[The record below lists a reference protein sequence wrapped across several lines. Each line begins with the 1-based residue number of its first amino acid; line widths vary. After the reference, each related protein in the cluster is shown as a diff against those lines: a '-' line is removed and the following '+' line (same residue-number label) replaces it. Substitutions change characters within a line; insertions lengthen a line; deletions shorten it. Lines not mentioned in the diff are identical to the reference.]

1 MTNHTYRL
9 GLPADDRRT
18 VIPVR
23 RESAI
28 FAGWGVKV

>member
-1 MTNHTYRL
+1 MNRQYRND
-9 GLPADDRRT
+9 LPTDDRRT

-23 RESAI
+23 RETAI